1 MAIEIVSGSA
11 TQQTFSQTNPSM
23 SVDVGSGSGRLL
35 VVVEMTRGVD
45 TTVSSITYNSDA
57 LTEAVSAIHSTAAPD
72 ALRIRLYYLINPDSG
87 SNTLAITHSA
97 TSGRIFSVHAVAF
110 TGVADS
116 SALDDTDSAEGN
128 SNSPSVTSTPTVD
141 GEVIVGGVIHEAAN
155 ALSTGSGETTLF
167 NIDQGAWVTSSSY
180 VIQTDKGAQ
189 AIDWSGGSDYWV
201 AVAASF
207 KAASAGPVT
216 LTVQEASHNHSAESF
231 ALTQAHTLAVA
242 DAGASHSA
250 DGDLV
255 LVQNITLAVA
265 DASMGHSTDGITLTQ
280 AHVLAVADAGMSHS
294 ADGGLTLVENKTL
307 VVQESWHNHFTDGPV
322 FSEEDV
328 KLSQLYYRNIPS
340 KRT

>member
-11 TQQTFSQTNPSM
+11 TQQTFSQANPSM

-45 TTVSSITYNSDA
+45 TTVSSITYNGDA

-72 ALRIRLYYLINPDSG
+72 ALRIRLYYLLNPDSG

-97 TSGRIFSVHAVAF
+97 TSGRAFSVHAVAF

-128 SNSPSVTSTPTVD
+128 SGSPSVTSTPTED
-141 GEVIVGGVIHEAAN
+141 GEVIVAGVIHETPN
-155 ALSTGSGETTLF
+155 ALSTGAGETTLF

-189 AIDWSGGSDYWV
+189 AMDWSGGSDYWV

-216 LTVQEASHNHSAESF
+216 LTVQDMSVGLAVDNVS
-231 ALTQAHTLAVA
+231 LTQTHRLSVSDVSVAAALENIAITQTHMLAAQDMTV
-242 DAGASHSA
+242 STWI
-250 DGDLV
+250 DGV
-255 LVQNITLAVA
+255 
-265 DASMGHSTDGITLTQ
+265 S
-280 AHVLAVADAGMSHS
+280 
-294 ADGGLTLVENKTL
+294 
-307 VVQESWHNHFTDGPV
+307 FP
-322 FSEEDV
+322 SEEQRA
-328 KLSQLYYRNIPS
+328 KRGGRNILFL
-340 KRT
+340 RGM